1 MEKIYVQ
8 TMAWYTGWGQGVWG
22 TDHRP
27 PTRWAPN
34 ATHEGRAF
42 GPRREGPGEK
52 GAGLRPAREGAE
64 GEGEE
69 KGERLARGGGGP

>member
-34 ATHEGRAF
+34 ATPE
-42 GPRREGPGEK
+42 
-52 GAGLRPAREGAE
+52 GAGLRPRREVAGKGGA
-64 GEGEE
+64 GV
-69 KGERLARGGGGP
+69 RPIAVGPM